1 MVERARTKCVGEA
14 AFEADGTRILE
25 AERDMLGTATATR
38 SDDGEAQGSS
48 QKKTGAESDRTRAQ
62 HVYKLVLRVIPTS
75 ILAPHIIT

>member
-25 AERDMLGTATATR
+25 AERDMLVTATATR

-48 QKKTGAESDRTRAQ
+48 QKKTGAESDRTGAQ